1 MRTEIHEQLLLLSLF
16 LLTIDS
22 LFPWPPRGDAFLP
35 LLLSFSEDLPTGVEG
50 GGGGCCL
57 LGASCVEQAREALS
71 AESPAEPV
79 PALCLPLCLGLGCL
93 LQ

>member
-35 LLLSFSEDLPTGVEG
+35 LLLSFSEDLPSG
-50 GGGGCCL
+50 
-57 LGASCVEQAREALS
+57 VEQARGVL
-71 AESPAEPV
+71 PA
-79 PALCLPLCLGLGCL
+79 GSL
-93 LQ
+93 LRGAGPGGAVR